1 MACFGAVFT
10 LFHAVLRRL
19 ARVLAAFGPRLAAFD
34 TQSPP
39 LSPLLGTFLCHFAD
53 EARTNRAFLSS
64 KSSKRVPTG
73 GITTVFLNGYAPLD
87 MVSRQV

>member
-1 MACFGAVFT
+1 MFWRLSDLVWQLSA
-10 LFHAVLRRL
+10 HNRRL
-19 ARVLAAFGPRLAAFD
+19 YR
-34 TQSPP
+34 
-39 LSPLLGTFLCHFAD
+39 LLGTFLCHFAD